1 VDALAAARLGVRSI
15 EHLTG
20 VPEAALANSSALR
33 AAHAEFFR
41 GWNATER
48 AWSQL
53 DSARLQRV
61 ATELAAAGVAL
72 VPTLGLHEAWGH
84 LDDSAFTQAL
94 DVSGMPA
101 GAVNAWNVPDL
112 IRRAGIERA
121 DFQAFQ
127 RGRPLQDLFV
137 RLFHRA
143 GGLVVAG
150 SDSPNQLLP
159 PGSSLHRELQLL
171 VGAGLTP
178 EQALMTAT
186 RDAARLLAADTIGV
200 LRVGAVADFVVLRA
214 DPRADIANLSTVV
227 EVVAAG
233 YPNDPATLKPGS

>member
-1 VDALAAARLGVRSI
+1 
-15 EHLTG
+15 
-20 VPEAALANSSALR
+20 VPEAALANASALR
-33 AAHAEFFR
+33 AAHADFFR
-41 GWNATER
+41 GWNAAER

-53 DSARLQRV
+53 DSARLQQV
-61 ATELAAAGVAL
+61 ATALVTAGVAL

-84 LDDSAFTQAL
+84 LDDPAYAQAL

-112 IRRAGIERA
+112 IRRAGISRA

-127 RGRPLQDLFV
+127 RSRPLQDLFV

-159 PGSSLHRELQLL
+159 PGSSLHRELGLL

-186 RDAARLLAADTIGV
+186 RDAARLIGADSIGV

-214 DPRADIANLSTVV
+214 DPRVDIGNLSTVV
-227 EVVAAG
+227 EVVSAG